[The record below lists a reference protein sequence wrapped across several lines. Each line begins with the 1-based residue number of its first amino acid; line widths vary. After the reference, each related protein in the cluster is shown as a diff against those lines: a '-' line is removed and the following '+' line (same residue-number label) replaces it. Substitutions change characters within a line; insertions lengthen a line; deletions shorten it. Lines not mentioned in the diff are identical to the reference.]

1 MIPAIAMR
9 PRSLGVL
16 RVLLIILAAFTAPA
30 LAQMS
35 GLQPPAPLPPL
46 PPPGLVDQIWLFVL
60 DGQRELTG
68 GMTAALHQLKAG
80 DPARSAAVL
89 ALISFL
95 YGILH
100 AVGPGH
106 GKFVISAYALA
117 NERTVRRGILL
128 SFMAAFI
135 QALSAIVLVGI
146 LSLILRATSI
156 QVRAT
161 EAWLE
166 TASWAL
172 IAGLGAWLLWGQIR
186 SLLVQRSETEPSH
199 RHAHHEHHQG
209 HDHHHD
215 THDHRHDHTPH
226 VACAAPGHVHDEHC
240 GHTHMATP
248 DQLQGAWVWRQA
260 WALAFSIG
268 IRPCTGAIG
277 VLLTSLALGMLWA
290 GIFATFA
297 MAIGTAITVSALAAI
312 AVGSR
317 DLSTRIAGGV
327 DGTWAPTIAR
337 TAGILGSGAVLV
349 LGLAFFIASLRGA
362 PPL

>member
-1 MIPAIAMR
+1 MR
-9 PRSLGVL
+9 PRQERIASVVL
-16 RVLLIILAAFTAPA
+16 ATATLLATPA

-35 GLQPPAPLPPL
+35 GLQPPPPL
-46 PPPGLVDQIWLFVL
+46 PALPPASLLEQTWMFVL
-60 DGQRELTG
+60 EGQRELTG

-80 DPARSAAVL
+80 DPVRSAAVL

-100 AVGPGH
+100 AIGPGH
-106 GKFVISAYALA
+106 GKFVVSSYALA
-117 NERTVRRGILL
+117 NEKTVRRGILL

-146 LSLILRATSI
+146 LSLALRATSI

-166 TASWAL
+166 TASWGL
-172 IAGLGAWLLWGQIR
+172 IAGLGAWLLWGQVKPLLAVR
-186 SLLVQRSETEPSH
+186 STHRPAD
-199 RHAHHEHHQG
+199 RHAHHDHSHHASLDHASAHNHGPHHG
-209 HDHHHD
+209 HSS
-215 THDHRHDHTPH
+215 
-226 VACAAPGHVHDEHC
+226 ACAAPGHVHDEHC
-240 GHTHMATP
+240 GHAHMATP
-248 DQLQGAWVWRQA
+248 DQLQGPWNWREA

-277 VLLTSLALGMLWA
+277 VLLTALALGMLWA

-297 MAIGTAITVSALAAI
+297 MAIGTAITVSTLAAI

-317 DLSTRIAGGV
+317 DLSTRIAGGA
-327 DGTWAPTIAR
+327 DSRWAPLIAR
-337 TAGILGSGAVLV
+337 TAGIAGSGAVLL
-349 LGLAFFIASLRGA
+349 LGAVFFIASLRGP

>member
-1 MIPAIAMR
+1 MPEVMNRMTASM
-9 PRSLGVL
+9 LF
-16 RVLLIILAAFTAPA
+16 LALTFGLMVVVDPSF
-30 LAQMS
+30 AQMQ
-35 GLQPPAPLPPL
+35 GARPLPTAE
-46 PPPGLVDQIWLFVL
+46 PGLLDRIWLFVL
-60 DGQRELTG
+60 EGQRELTG

-106 GKFVISAYALA
+106 GKFVISSYALA

-146 LSLILRATSI
+146 LSLILKATSI

-172 IAGLGAWLLWGQIR
+172 IAGLGAWLLWRQAR
-186 SLLVQRSETEPSH
+186 PLLAGSAQV
-199 RHAHHEHHQG
+199 
-209 HDHHHD
+209 HDH
-215 THDHRHDHTPH
+215 THRGHRHDHTSH
-226 VACAAPGHVHDEHC
+226 KHDAHHACDVPGHVHDAHC
-240 GHTHMATP
+240 GHMHMATP
-248 DQLQGAWVWRQA
+248 DQLQGPWVWRQA

-277 VLLTSLALGMLWA
+277 VLLTALALGMFWA

-297 MAIGTAITVSALAAI
+297 MAIGTAITVSALAAV

-317 DLSTRIAGGV
+317 DLSTRIAGGANSP
-327 DGTWAPTIAR
+327 WAPIIAR
-337 TAGILGSGAVLV
+337 TAGIGGSALVLV
-349 LGLAFFIASLRGA
+349 LGLIFFIASLRGG